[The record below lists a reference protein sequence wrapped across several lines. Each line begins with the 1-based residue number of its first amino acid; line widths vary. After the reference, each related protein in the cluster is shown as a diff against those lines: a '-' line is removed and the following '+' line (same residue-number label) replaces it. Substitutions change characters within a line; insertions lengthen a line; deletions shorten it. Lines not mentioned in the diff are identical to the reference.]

1 MEEKRGG
8 SEELGK
14 IDEELTAMTSVLN
27 TGDFMM
33 PFRYPI
39 DLLVKAK
46 HHLVEEYF

>member
-1 MEEKRGG
+1 MEAEGG
-8 SEELGK
+8 ASEELGR

-39 DLLVKAK
+39 DLLVRAK